1 MWRTIWKNDCSF
13 EGDFRQILPVIPS
26 GTKEHIIDATI
37 TNSYRWPYFEILTLT
52 ENMRLKHNILT
63 EEKYE
68 ITEFSNWILDS
79 DNGISNWNQR
89 YRKWRRYIDK
99 NTWKILTHYYSNQI
113 EKITHSIY
121 DDFIHNFNNIE
132 YLRQRAIVSP
142 KIKIAD
148 ETNQY
153 ILSLVPTESITYYSY
168 C

>member
-1 MWRTIWKNDCSF
+1 MI
-13 EGDFRQILPVIPS
+13 
-26 GTKEHIIDATI
+26 
-37 TNSYRWPYFEILTLT
+37 
-52 ENMRLKHNILT
+52 

-68 ITEFSNWILDS
+68 ITEFSNWILDIG
-79 DNGISNWNQR
+79 NGISNWNQR
-89 YRKWRRYIDK
+89 YRKWRRYMYK

-142 KIKIAD
+142 KNKIVD